1 MRVTSG
7 FLSNAVVIE
16 LDCSNIVDKTEK
28 VGTGEVF
35 SVVNTDF
42 GRVVLGYKEV
52 ISWDVCMGLRVVR
65 DSFFPSEGSE
75 GRDMFKEIRELDGEK
90 VKADGF
96 PAEMVAI
103 LSTCDL
109 SGCVDNNV
117 VSVPLRRASGD
128 PLMDVL

>member
-1 MRVTSG
+1 MRVTSD

-52 ISWDVCMGLRVVR
+52 ISWDVCMGLRVVI

-75 GRDMFKEIRELDGEK
+75 GREMFKEIRELDGEK

-109 SGCVDNNV
+109 SGCVVKNV